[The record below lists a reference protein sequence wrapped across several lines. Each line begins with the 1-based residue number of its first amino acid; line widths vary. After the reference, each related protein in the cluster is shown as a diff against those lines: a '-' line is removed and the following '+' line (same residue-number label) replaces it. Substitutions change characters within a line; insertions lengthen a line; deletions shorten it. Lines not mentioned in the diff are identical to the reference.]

1 MPSIKGRIVRYR
13 GRKSQLIDLVRKL
26 TESKGRPV
34 CSVDIRQFLSAQEEV
49 EIGYIQAL
57 GQILIKAAI
66 VQPDPIPRLHP
77 VGIHGNKTY
86 YCADAKPEWSS
97 AFERF
102 CATARAEFLL
112 KRGFLHCNQP
122 GLRQSDL
129 EKAAASSLRT
139 IIERTTGYLDPSALR
154 FRLDFWLDQNPPG
167 DASLPHFR
175 RLNRREALDL
185 LRREVAVR
193 AEYVPSMNY
202 NRHLARICPTILRN
216 GHPPV
221 YCAEVLRSYCA
232 VQWPIGNEN
241 PDNEAASLLHWILV
255 MVMLAQSHSPS

>member
-1 MPSIKGRIVRYR
+1 MPSLKGRIVRYR
-13 GRKSQLIDLVRKL
+13 GRKLQLIDLVRKL
-26 TESKGRPV
+26 TEIKGRPV

-66 VQPDPIPRLHP
+66 VQPDPIPRLYP

-86 YCADAKPEWSS
+86 YAADSGAEWNS
-97 AFERF
+97 AFARF
-102 CATARAEFLL
+102 CAIERAEFLL
-112 KRGFLHCNQP
+112 KRGFLHCIQP
-122 GLRQSDL
+122 GPRQSDL

-139 IIERTTGYLDPSALR
+139 IIERTAGYLDPSVLR
-154 FRLDFWLDQNPPG
+154 FRLDLWLEQNPRG
-167 DASLPHFR
+167 GAGLPHFR
-175 RLNRREALDL
+175 RLTRNHALAL

-193 AEYVPSMNY
+193 AEYVSSMNY

-221 YCAEVLRSYCA
+221 YCAEVIRSYCA
-232 VQWPIGNEN
+232 VQWPLGDEN
-241 PDNEAASLLHWILV
+241 PDNEAASLLQWILV
-255 MVMLAQSHSPS
+255 MAPVAGF